1 MRVVAEEAFRKDR
14 KFNSQSPQTQY
25 ALNPLSSSTPCANP
39 NQPLTSDQRPLLF
52 GVCRDLIRGTSGK
65 CTLIAIRIW
74 QPTPLAAR
82 RQRPVHTNPRSAG
95 CAISTAQD
103 YHLNVWSYSSS
114 GIGSA
119 VTPKLCNN
127 RSCPASALRFANRR
141 YPSPA
146 QAADFGAYLGDHVWP
161 APATT
166 AVSGP
171 LTSTAM

>member
-82 RQRPVHTNPRSAG
+82 RQRPVHTNPRFAV

-103 YHLNVWSYSSS
+103 YHPNVWSNSSS

-119 VTPKLCNN
+119 QARRCDCWGRARLAKQTGLHATCRRLSIIHAGHMRAN
-127 RSCPASALRFANRR
+127 SAL
-141 YPSPA
+141 
-146 QAADFGAYLGDHVWP
+146 AD
-161 APATT
+161 
-166 AVSGP
+166 
-171 LTSTAM
+171 

>member
-74 QPTPLAAR
+74 QSTTLTAPSQCPI
-82 RQRPVHTNPRSAG
+82 HTNPRSAA
-95 CAISTAQD
+95 CAISTAQY
-103 YHLNVWSYSSS
+103 YHPNVWSYSIS
-114 GIGSA
+114 GIGSGA
-119 VTPKLCNN
+119 TPYH
-127 RSCPASALRFANRR
+127 AIFEHA
-141 YPSPA
+141 
-146 QAADFGAYLGDHVWP
+146 
-161 APATT
+161 
-166 AVSGP
+166 
-171 LTSTAM
+171 